1 MLPKQQKKRIFA
13 LIQQY
18 GTLRVSIKSGHNRR
32 FMLFVRE
39 KYQDSYE

>member
-18 GTLRVSIKSGHNRR
+18 GTLRVSIKSGQTGV

-39 KYQDSYE
+39 KYKDSYE